1 MKLSLAEISDM
12 APLPDLPDHAP
23 APRVVFVGAHLPMQK
38 HCSWCDEETGI
49 NHQGNVSHG
58 ICLRHLTS
66 NLAHVLGKDSTETL
80 FYAVLCQLVTE
91 EKCAA

>member
-1 MKLSLAEISDM
+1 MNLLSLAEIADIV
-12 APLPDLPDHAP
+12 PLPDLPYAP
-23 APRVVFVGAHLPMQK
+23 APRVVYIGDHLPMQK

-49 NHQGNVSHG
+49 KHQGNVSHG

-66 NLAHVLGKDSTETL
+66 NLAHALGEDSIETL

-91 EKCAA
+91 GNS